1 MKTDKQALPVQGN
14 ILVVDDNRAD
24 LRLLVGILAERGHIV
39 RPTLDGASALTGA
52 QAEPPDM
59 ILLDV
64 NMPHID
70 GYEVCRRLKSD
81 DRTGDI
87 PVIFISASDEIFDK
101 VEAFSIGGVD
111 YITKPFQT
119 EEVLAR
125 LETHLTLHSV
135 EQRLKTQNS
144 ALQQEIAERKRVEA
158 ELQQHRDHL
167 EKLVAARTADLQVAN
182 RQLQREIAERK
193 QAEETLREN
202 EERLR
207 VALEGTADGIWDW
220 NPTTGQ
226 AYYSPR
232 YYTMLGYEP
241 GEFPP
246 TYESWQQLLHPDDR
260 EVAEKNVHH
269 AVEEHIP
276 FAIEFRLK
284 AKNGEWR
291 WILGRGKVAELDM
304 EGKAVRVAGS
314 HTDITERKRAEE
326 SMTKFFEQSLVMLY
340 IADME
345 KNVLLRVNNEV
356 VRITGRTE
364 EELLSIPFLEF
375 FSAEDREAS
384 MKTLAMLAEGKPVI
398 GFRNRHLTANGDCR
412 IFEWTA
418 TPDTEHKLVYAMARD
433 VTEQIVAEEA
443 LRIEKESLD
452 KLFESPVVAVFL
464 IDENR
469 KIKRINSTFT
479 KLFGYTPEEAI
490 GQDIVDLTFLDDDDK
505 DESEML
511 MKRAIKGER
520 IEFEARRRRKDGTLL
535 DVLISYAP
543 VFIDD
548 RYLGTYVTIRDISQR
563 KRAEEALEKRIVA
576 LTQPLDTA
584 EGIAFEDLFDLT
596 EIQHLQDLY
605 AEAFG
610 VAALITL
617 PDGTPITQPSNF
629 SELCGEIIRKTPK
642 GVKNCNYSDA
652 LIGRHNSSGPNIQ
665 PCLSAGLCNAG
676 VSITVGGRHV
686 ANWLVGQVRNETQN
700 EEEIMKYARE
710 IGADETAFRAAY
722 RKVPTM
728 SQEQFERVAH
738 VLFAVADQL
747 STSAYQNVQQA
758 RFIAERKRAEI
769 VLRESEARWR
779 SLVDNAPAVIT
790 TVDADGRILTT
801 NRAVSD
807 RDITQVV
814 GTSLYDYLLPEDQ
827 GRVRRAVEAVFR
839 TGTPQRYEIHGHAPP
854 GGEYWFET
862 HLSAIRPADE
872 VEAAILV
879 SIDITAR
886 KRAEQA
892 LRDSEKRLALVFNNT
907 SDMQMLIAVDSNSRL
922 RAEMYNHSYIEA
934 LSRWGY
940 DPSQLDILA
949 KDLYGW
955 LRTLGFSQENIDA
968 AKLYHQ
974 QAIEGRVTVEYE
986 QLFPTPVD
994 MFYTHVTIT
1003 PVSNNQGS
1011 ITHLLY
1017 SMRDITERK
1026 RAEEELI
1033 RYRQHLEELV
1043 AQRTAELNARVAEAE
1058 QLNQALANLLEDLQ
1072 AANRNAEITAARL
1085 KEVNQELADFA
1096 HVVSHDLKAPLR
1108 GISQLAGWLSEDY
1121 APVLDAQGQ
1130 QWLSLLIGRTR
1141 RMHNLIEGI
1150 LQYSRIGRVKEK
1162 ERDVDLNHLVEEV
1175 IALLAPPQHIQVSV
1189 VGELPKVVGEPARL
1203 AQVFQN
1209 LLSNAI
1215 KFMDKPQGK
1224 IEVGCVDEGT
1234 YHRFSVADNGPGMA
1248 AQYHD
1253 KIFQI
1258 FQTLAPRD
1266 EMENTGIGLALVK
1279 KIVEAWGGRVWLE
1292 SAEGQG
1298 STFYFTLPK

>member
-14 ILVVDDNRAD
+14 ILVVDDSRAD

-39 RPTLDGASALTGA
+39 RPILDGASALTGA

-64 NMPHID
+64 NMPHMD
-70 GYEVCRRLKSD
+70 GYEVCQRLKSD
-81 DRTGDI
+81 DHTGDI
-87 PVIFISASDEIFDK
+87 PVIFISASDQIFDK
-101 VEAFSIGGVD
+101 VKAFSIGGVD

-125 LETHLTLHSV
+125 IETHLTLHSI

-193 QAEETLREN
+193 QAEETLRES

-207 VALEGTADGIWDW
+207 LALEGTTDGIWDW

-226 AYYSPR
+226 AYFSRR

-260 EVAEKNVHH
+260 EAAEKNVHH

-276 FAIEFRLK
+276 FAVEFRLK

-291 WILGRGKVAELDM
+291 WILGRGKVAEVDM
-304 EGKAVRVAGS
+304 EGRAVRVAGS

-364 EELLSIPFLEF
+364 EELLSKPFLEF
-375 FSAEDREAS
+375 IHPEDREAS
-384 MKTLAMLAEGKPVI
+384 MKALAVLAEGKPII
-398 GFRNRHLTANGDCR
+398 GFRNRHLTADGDCR
-412 IFEWTA
+412 IFEWMG
-418 TPDTEHKLVYAMARD
+418 TPDTERKLIYAMARD
-433 VTEQIVAEEA
+433 VTEQIAAEEA

-452 KLFESPVVAVFL
+452 KLFEGPVVAVFL

-490 GQDIVDLTFLDDDDK
+490 GQDIVDLIFLEDD
-505 DESEML
+505 ELEML
-511 MKRAIKGER
+511 TKRAIKGER
-520 IEFEARRRRKDGTLL
+520 IEFETRRRRKDGTLV

-548 RYLGTYVTIRDISQR
+548 RYLGTYVTMRDITQR

-584 EGIAFEDLFDLT
+584 EGIAFEDLFNLP

-642 GVKNCNYSDA
+642 GVENCNYSDA
-652 LIGRHNSSGPNIQ
+652 MVGRHNPSGPNVQ

-676 VSITVGGRHV
+676 ASITVGGRHV
-686 ANWLVGQVRNETQN
+686 ANWLIGQVRNETQN
-700 EEEIMKYARE
+700 EEEIMEYARE

-722 RKVPTM
+722 HKVPTM
-728 SQEQFERVAH
+728 SQEQFERVAQ

-758 RFIAERKRAEI
+758 RFIAERKRAE
-769 VLRESEARWR
+769 
-779 SLVDNAPAVIT
+779 
-790 TVDADGRILTT
+790 
-801 NRAVSD
+801 
-807 RDITQVV
+807 
-814 GTSLYDYLLPEDQ
+814 
-827 GRVRRAVEAVFR
+827 
-839 TGTPQRYEIHGHAPP
+839 
-854 GGEYWFET
+854 
-862 HLSAIRPADE
+862 
-872 VEAAILV
+872 
-879 SIDITAR
+879 
-886 KRAEQA
+886 
-892 LRDSEKRLALVFNNT
+892 
-907 SDMQMLIAVDSNSRL
+907 
-922 RAEMYNHSYIEA
+922 
-934 LSRWGY
+934 
-940 DPSQLDILA
+940 
-949 KDLYGW
+949 
-955 LRTLGFSQENIDA
+955 
-968 AKLYHQ
+968 
-974 QAIEGRVTVEYE
+974 
-986 QLFPTPVD
+986 
-994 MFYTHVTIT
+994 
-1003 PVSNNQGS
+1003 
-1011 ITHLLY
+1011 
-1017 SMRDITERK
+1017 
-1026 RAEEELI
+1026 EELT

-1043 AQRTAELNARVAEAE
+1043 DQRTTELNARVAEAE
-1058 QLNQALANLLEDLQ
+1058 QLNQAMSNLLEDLQ
-1072 AANRNAEITAARL
+1072 TANRNAEATSARL

-1096 HVVSHDLKAPLR
+1096 YVVSHDLKAPLR

-1121 APVLDAQGQ
+1121 TPVIDAQGQ

-1162 ERDVDLNHLVEEV
+1162 ERDVDLNHLVEDV

-1189 VGELPKVVGEPARL
+1189 VGELPTVVGEPARL

-1209 LLSNAI
+1209 LLSNAV
-1215 KFMDKPQGK
+1215 KFMDKPQGR
-1224 IEVGCVDEGT
+1224 IEISCVDEGM
-1234 YHRFSVADNGPGMA
+1234 HRRFSVADNGPGMA

-1253 KIFQI
+1253 KIFQM

-1279 KIVEAWGGRVWLE
+1279 KIVETWGGRVWLE